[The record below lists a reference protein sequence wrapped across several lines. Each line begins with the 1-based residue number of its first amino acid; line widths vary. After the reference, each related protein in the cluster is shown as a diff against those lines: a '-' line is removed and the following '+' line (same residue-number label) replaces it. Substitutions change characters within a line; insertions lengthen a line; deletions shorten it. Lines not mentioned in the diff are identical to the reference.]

1 MSVRAAYIAVII
13 VWATTPLGIKLS
25 SAGVSIYDAAL
36 LRMLLAVVF
45 GVLLVLVLR
54 VPFAW
59 RAGWRS
65 YLAGAFGLYGGLL
78 PVYYAAQSIPSGLIS
93 VLWGLSPVVASLMAV
108 RWLGE
113 RALTPGKLLAL
124 LTALAG
130 LALVFRGELAPGR
143 TGLEGLLACLVSV
156 LCFTYGAMHVKRL
169 NAGLHPLAQTV
180 GSLVLALPLFQ
191 LTWFAKDGSL
201 PASMS
206 TQALL
211 ALGYLAIFASV
222 LSYVPY
228 FYILQ
233 KLPMARVALTTL
245 VSPVLALFLGIGLAG
260 EELPVTALAGSAVI
274 LLALLAYHLEER
286 LPWRGLRPAE

>member
-1 MSVRAAYIAVII
+1 MSVRAAYIAVIV

-36 LRMLLAVVF
+36 LRMLLAVAF
-45 GVLLVLVLR
+45 GVLLLVALR

-59 RAGWRS
+59 AAGWRS
-65 YLAGAFGLYGGLL
+65 YVAGAFSLYGGLL
-78 PVYYAAQSIPSGLIS
+78 PVYFAAQSIPSGLIS

-113 RALTPGKLLAL
+113 RALSPGKLLAL
-124 LTALAG
+124 LAALGG
-130 LALVFRGELAPGR
+130 LALVFRGELTPGASSA
-143 TGLEGLLACLVSV
+143 EGLIACLLSV
-156 LCFTYGAMHVKRL
+156 LLFTYGAMHVKRL
-169 NAGLHPLAQTV
+169 DAGVHPLAQTV

-191 LTWFAKDGSL
+191 LTWLAKDGSFPQSL
-201 PASMS
+201 SPG
-206 TQALL
+206 ALL
-211 ALGYLAIFASV
+211 ALVYLGVFASV

-245 VSPVLALFLGIGLAG
+245 VSPVIALFLGLALAG
-260 EELPVTALAGSAVI
+260 EELPPSALIGSVVI
-274 LLALLAYHLEER
+274 LLALLAYHMEER
-286 LPWRGLRPAE
+286 FRPRASAAQ